1 MLINMFGQRQ
11 QGGASDE
18 DDVVIAAWKAFG
30 DENGM
35 IDAEKFRFDLTHFGE
50 KYSEQEA
57 NDFMEQITMDD
68 NGKFNVNE
76 ICDLMCGKS
85 AEEEEEAPKEG

>member
-1 MLINMFGQRQ
+1 MKKKFNKYKKIHFNISHFICLIVFFKFTRGCNLLYR
-11 QGGASDE
+11 
-18 DDVVIAAWKAFG
+18 
-30 DENGM
+30 
-35 IDAEKFRFDLTHFGE
+35 FRFDLTHFGE